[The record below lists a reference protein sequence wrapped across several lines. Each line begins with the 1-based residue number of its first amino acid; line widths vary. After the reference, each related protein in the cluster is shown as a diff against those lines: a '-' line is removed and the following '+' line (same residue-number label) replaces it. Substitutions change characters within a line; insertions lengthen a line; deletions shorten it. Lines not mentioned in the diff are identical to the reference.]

1 MFHRLG
7 EYISLEL
14 FYFVTLTSNCSLIP
28 WKGEADE
35 EGIAG
40 EGTGNKREYTLTRQ
54 SENEEVGIAGNGTVN
69 KRE

>member
-54 SENEEVGIAGNGTVN
+54 SEGVEVGIAGKETGN